1 MQSIFR
7 LPWCSE
13 HQLKLSEKAN
23 LDKMRPMVEIP
34 VLQDLK
40 RKRSDGSD
48 AVSAGQTMPISK
60 KQQMDFVRQFS
71 PSTTSLQAP
80 AQNSL
85 NSSTRFASTPLLPK
99 PVAAPATDADLATS
113 TPEVKQLSHP
123 AATQP
128 SATLPTPAT
137 CTTPLPVKET
147 TPIIMDTPVDKA
159 AQLSK
164 AQVIIETELNMQIL
178 MKHNELRLIEQELA
192 KCQIALEQLRR
203 CELRPYPGSE
213 KPSLAVSEGKGPA
226 IATVPGHSVPSHPA
240 PYGVTDG
247 PYSKH
252 YAQWLLRDPQFD
264 SVSPEALALAETR
277 VQASGRPVRN
287 STSSFHAP
295 RKSASKTLGTSTRSS
310 ESLHSLPNYPAAP
323 VKDKS
328 QPLVLTRSTDGQ
340 LVKLICKNCHRG
352 NFSSIQ
358 GFLNHCRIAHKVDYK
373 SHDQAAIDCGQL
385 LDAEEKANVPPETLK
400 THAPKPSV
408 SRVSASSAST
418 PAKVQPIASGLVH
431 PYISNSPSSRPNGAA
446 NAKAVP
452 NLKTPVPSSHK
463 SASFKAS
470 GQTPMLSS
478 LFQKHNMKVDLDQ
491 AVADAKEKVDLNAD
505 VELLSPDTISDP
517 NSPATPFGPGAR
529 MPMGNHGYFG
539 QQQGRK
545 GFGSNTQRPR
555 PAPIAPAPARDFH
568 LHSQLSSP
576 QDLTSATL
584 SPNTADSNPGMVSDH
599 EDDDHSISEEDAPQI
614 EMPDVRPPMETVGRT
629 CGEQMELDIVD
640 DVEMGER
647 GVMIR
652 RNSMPGNDLHGF
664 RPAGSPSR
672 KMGGN

>member
-13 HQLKLSEKAN
+13 HQLKLSEKAT

-34 VLQDLK
+34 VLHDLK
-40 RKRSDGSD
+40 RKRSDGPD
-48 AVSAGQTMPISK
+48 ALPPAQTMPISK

-71 PSTTSLQAP
+71 PNTTAPNNTTSRL
-80 AQNSL
+80 
-85 NSSTRFASTPLLPK
+85 ASTPLLPK
-99 PVAAPATDADLATS
+99 PAAAPANNAGRATAE
-113 TPEVKQLSHP
+113 PHGKHQLSHP
-123 AATQP
+123 AAPHP
-128 SATLPTPAT
+128 SATLPTPAPPR
-137 CTTPLPVKET
+137 TPQQVKES
-147 TPIIMDTPVDKA
+147 INMHAPVDKA
-159 AQLSK
+159 TQLSK
-164 AQVIIETELNMQIL
+164 AQVVIETELNMQIL

-203 CELRPYPGSE
+203 CELRPYPGTE
-213 KPSLAVSEGKGPA
+213 KPSLAVSEGEGPA
-226 IATVPGHSVPSHPA
+226 IATPPGHSVPSHAA

-323 VKDKS
+323 IKDKS

-385 LDAEEKANVPPETLK
+385 LDAEEKANVPLETLK

-418 PAKVQPIASGLVH
+418 PAKAQPVANGLVH
-431 PYISNSPSSRPNGAA
+431 PYISHPPSSRPHGVA

-452 NLKTPVPSSHK
+452 NLRMPVPPSQNST
-463 SASFKAS
+463 SFKAS

-478 LFQKHNMKVDLDQ
+478 LFQKHSMKVDLDQ
-491 AVADAKEKVDLNAD
+491 AVASAKEKVDLNAEL
-505 VELLSPDTISDP
+505 ELLSPDTACDP

-529 MPMGNHGYFG
+529 VPMGNHGYFG

-545 GFGSNTQRPR
+545 GFGSNAQRPR

-584 SPNTADSNPGMVSDH
+584 SPNMADSNPGMVSDH

-614 EMPDVRPPMETVGRT
+614 EMPDVGPPMETVGRS
-629 CGEQMELDIVD
+629 CGDQMELDIVD

-652 RNSMPGNDLHGF
+652 RNSMPGNDLRGF
-664 RPAGSPSR
+664 QPAESPSR
-672 KMGGN
+672 KTGGK